1 MDFPLGEP
9 VQAPPGSARRNI
21 ARSRRWGDRRY
32 KSCRRVTQN
41 DQVPQSPSA
50 IAVRGGGLIRATR
63 SSGESTVERLSRAC
77 ALEGVASPRK
87 QLVSA
92 INKNGPHCCKPFRTW
107 VGTESSGRP
116 GDSQSID
123 LRVFPAQP
131 LTGSTVDWNGL
142 AQRWSRYTVADGC
155 ERSHPPC
162 SAMKPEWA

>member
-1 MDFPLGEP
+1 M
-9 VQAPPGSARRNI
+9 
-21 ARSRRWGDRRY
+21 
-32 KSCRRVTQN
+32 TQN

-155 ERSHPPC
+155 RK
-162 SAMKPEWA
+162 KPSTMFSDETGVGVKWKDRACLAGHAFTFGV